1 MGIRID
7 RWGANFTKV
16 LILVGLFL
24 APLAAAAQTPAAPDT
39 VQGWR
44 HNGMGTLNFS
54 QVSLSNWAPGGQSSL
69 SLLALTNVNLHHR
82 RHKRIFDLTGDAVYG
97 LLKAGPA
104 RLRKNDDRLEINTKY
119 GYEFSPQLYYAAQ
132 LNVKTQLT
140 PTKSVDTPD
149 SLLSRFFAPAFILA
163 SVGIDY
169 KPTDQLSVFLSP
181 ITGKFTVVAYQDLA
195 DAGAFGVRPAR
206 RDTSDALLP
215 GTGRRFREE
224 LGAFLNVK
232 YRRPVLPNVTLQSR
246 LDLFSNYLRNPQNV
260 DVNWETLI
268 NFKVNR
274 FISAS
279 ISTILIYDD
288 DILVPVDTDDDD
300 IVDGRGKRVQFKETL
315 GIGLTYKF

>member
-1 MGIRID
+1 MGTHTRH
-7 RWGANFTKV
+7 WGANWSR
-16 LILVGLFL
+16 ILGLML
-24 APLAAAAQTPAAPDT
+24 LLLSSLAAAAQASDSQGAAPDT

-44 HNGMGTLNFS
+44 RHGMGTLNFS

-69 SLLALTNVNLHHR
+69 SLLALTNANLHHR
-82 RHKRIFDLTGDAVYG
+82 RNKRIFDLTGDAVYG

-163 SVGIDY
+163 SVGLDY

-206 RDTSDALLP
+206 RDTSDVP
-215 GTGRRFREE
+215 IRGTGRRFREE

-232 YRRPVLPNVTLQSR
+232 YRRPILPNITLQSR
-246 LDLFSNYLRNPQNV
+246 L
-260 DVNWETLI
+260 
-268 NFKVNR
+268 K
-274 FISAS
+274 
-279 ISTILIYDD
+279 
-288 DILVPVDTDDDD
+288 
-300 IVDGRGKRVQFKETL
+300 
-315 GIGLTYKF
+315 